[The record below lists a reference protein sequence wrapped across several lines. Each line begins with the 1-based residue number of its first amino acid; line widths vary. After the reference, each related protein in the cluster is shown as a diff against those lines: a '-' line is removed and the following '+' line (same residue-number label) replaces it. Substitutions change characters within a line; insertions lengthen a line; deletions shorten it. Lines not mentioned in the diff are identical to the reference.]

1 MTSGIYQLNFDNQA
15 YYIGQSQDMEARW
28 KQHADKFIKGKAAQ
42 KMQYA
47 YNQLGMPMTGIVI
60 ECHKDYLDIMETFY
74 IHDQKQYP
82 NCLNTSAPP
91 LDPNID
97 YTWLYHNRHMLKFS
111 SFDIIQNFVSAVEDK
126 NKLQETHETL
136 KRNFNSKF
144 IKAKADAELRD
155 GKDENAMLVVEQ
167 RNNLQQA
174 QAKITRLLNRSLF
187 DRIFNHQ

>member
-28 KQHADKFIKGKAAQ
+28 KQHADKFIKGKAAA
-42 KMQYA
+42 KMQSA
-47 YNQLGMPMTGIVI
+47 YDQLGMPMTGIVI

-82 NCLNTSAPP
+82 NCLNTTAPP

-97 YTWLYHNRHMLKFS
+97 YTWLYQNRFMLKFS
-111 SFDIIQNFVSAVEDK
+111 AFQIIQEFVEITQAKEVLE
-126 NKLQETHETL
+126 QTHATL
-136 KRNFNSKF
+136 TRNFNSKF
-144 IKAKADAELRD
+144 IEAKAVAELQK
-155 GKDENAMLVVEQ
+155 GKDKNAKLVVEQ
-167 RNNLQQA
+167 RNNLAQA
-174 QAKITRLLNRSLF
+174 QAKITQLLNRGLW